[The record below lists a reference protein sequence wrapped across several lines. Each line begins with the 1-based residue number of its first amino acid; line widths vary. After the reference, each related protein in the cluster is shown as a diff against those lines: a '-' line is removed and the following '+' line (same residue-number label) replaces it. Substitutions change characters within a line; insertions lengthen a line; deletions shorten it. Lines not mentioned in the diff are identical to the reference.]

1 MSGIARIVALRDKM
15 TIDLRAARLE
25 DVPVLEGLIARAV
38 MVLQASD
45 YSVEQRE
52 GALGTVFEVDRQL
65 IRDQTYLVAE
75 QRSAI
80 VGCGGWSRRKTL
92 FGGDAIAGKDDG
104 ELDPGRDAV
113 RIRAFFVDPDWSRRG
128 IGGRI
133 LTACEA
139 AARGLGFTR
148 FELVATLTGE
158 PLYRAFG
165 YDAVERFE
173 TELPNGARLPVVRM
187 TKTAG

>member
-1 MSGIARIVALRDKM
+1 MSWVVWVVALPVKM
-15 TIDLRAARLE
+15 TIEVRAACLA
-25 DVPVLEGLIARAV
+25 DVPILEGLIARAV
-38 MVLQASD
+38 MVLQAAD
-45 YSVEQRE
+45 YTAEQRR
-52 GALGTVFEVDRQL
+52 GALGTVFAVDRQL

-75 QRSAI
+75 RASNI

-92 FGGDAIAGKDDG
+92 FGGDAMAGKDDD
-104 ELDPGRDAV
+104 ELDPRRDAA

-139 AARGLGFTR
+139 AGRGFGFTR

-165 YDAVERFE
+165 YEAVERFE
-173 TELPNGARLPVVRM
+173 TTLPNGGRLPVVRM
-187 TKTAG
+187 TKTA